1 MTDIAG
7 IVTGIDHAMIAVSDL
22 DRAGLAYR
30 RLGFTA
36 TPPGRHPNRG
46 TANICFMFP
55 HDYVELIGAL
65 PGTQSATG
73 LERFLASHGEGL
85 RAVAFAGDATEL
97 AAELTP
103 RGLAD
108 GPFEISRT
116 LDAPEGG
123 VEPRFRLTRL
133 EERATPGLTAFLC
146 QHLTPELM
154 RRREW
159 LTHANGAMGIDG
171 VTLAVNETDVLIPS
185 YTSLFGEHAVRRR
198 EDGFDVTIG
207 DRHTLRFLE
216 PRRLARRYPGIVMSK
231 PLPFAAALTLISADL
246 DATRQYMVRN
256 GVRVVDAPGDR
267 VVLAPDQACG
277 VILEFVDPG
286 G

>member
-1 MTDIAG
+1 MTGIADF
-7 IVTGIDHAMIAVSDL
+7 VTGIDHTMIAVADL
-22 DRAGLAYR
+22 DRAAAAYR

-36 TPPGRHPNRG
+36 TPPGRHPGRG

-55 HDYVELIGAL
+55 HDYVELIGAS
-65 PGTQSATG
+65 PGAESATG
-73 LERFLASHGEGL
+73 LEAFLASHGEGL
-85 RAVAFAGDATEL
+85 RAVALAGDATEV

-103 RGLAD
+103 RGLAS

-116 LDAPEGG
+116 LELPQGV

-154 RRREW
+154 RRPEW

-171 VTLAVNETDVLIPS
+171 VTLAVNETDLLTPS
-185 YTSLFGEHAVRRR
+185 YAALFGDHGVRRR

-207 DRHTLRFLE
+207 SHSLRFLE
-216 PRRLARRYPGIVMSK
+216 PRRLARRYPGLVMNK
-231 PLPFAAALTLISADL
+231 PLPFVAALTLISADL
-246 DATRQYMVRN
+246 SATRSYLVRN
-256 GVRVVDAPGDR
+256 GVRIADAPGDR
-267 VVLAPDQACG
+267 IVLMPEQACG